1 MSPDIADKRRA
12 FAALHQ
18 SGCFVIPNPWDAG
31 SARYLQSLGFQA
43 LATTSAG
50 FAWSHARADNGI
62 TRDMA
67 LAHLHEMVAAV
78 DLPINADFENGFAPD
93 AAGVAEN
100 VRLAVATGVAG
111 LSIEDS
117 TGDAARPLFTLDEAV
132 ERLRAARGA
141 IDRAGGG
148 VMLVGRAECFLVG
161 RPDLA
166 ETIARLQAYANA
178 GADCLYAPGVTTR
191 EQIVALVEAVAPKP
205 LNLLVGSASELTV
218 ADIAALGVRRISV
231 GGALARSAWG
241 GFMRSARMLAQ
252 QGRFDGFADAASGKD
267 LNALF
272 SEPGAGASWRNDRR
286 RPPCPCRARHCW
298 TCPPRSAQAL
308 AAGRAVVALEST
320 IISHGMPYP
329 QNVATALQVEGE
341 VRAHGA
347 VPATMAVVDGRLKA
361 GLSRA
366 EIEGLGRAGPQRA
379 QAQPA
384 RPAAGRGGGPDRRHH
399 RGGDDDHRGAG
410 GHPGVCHRRHR
421 RGAPGRGREL
431 RHLGRSAG
439 AGAHAGGGGLRGR
452 EVDPGHSPHAG
463 GAGDPRRAGG
473 GLWHRPAA
481 GLLRARQRLWRRRA
495 AGHAGADRPR
505 AAGPVGDGPAR
516 RHGDRQPGARG
527 ACAAARDDRCGHRER
542 RWRMRRCR
550 ASPARPSRPS
560 CWRG

>member
-1 MSPDIADKRRA
+1 MRPNIADKRRA

-31 SARYLQSLGFQA
+31 SARYLQSLGFKA

-50 FAWSHARADNGI
+50 FAWSHARPDNGI

-78 DLPINADFENGFAPD
+78 DVPINADFENGFAPD

-132 ERLRAARGA
+132 ERLRAARSA

-166 ETIARLQAYANA
+166 ETITRLQAYANA

-205 LNLLVGSASELTV
+205 LNLLVWSASELTV
-218 ADIAALGVRRISV
+218 ADVAALGVRRISV

-241 GFMRSARMLAQ
+241 GFMRSARVLAQ

-272 SEPGAGASWRNDRR
+272 SEPGAGA
-286 RPPCPCRARHCW
+286 
-298 TCPPRSAQAL
+298 
-308 AAGRAVVALEST
+308 
-320 IISHGMPYP
+320 
-329 QNVATALQVEGE
+329 
-341 VRAHGA
+341 
-347 VPATMAVVDGRLKA
+347 
-361 GLSRA
+361 
-366 EIEGLGRAGPQRA
+366 
-379 QAQPA
+379 
-384 RPAAGRGGGPDRRHH
+384 
-399 RGGDDDHRGAG
+399 
-410 GHPGVCHRRHR
+410 
-421 RGAPGRGREL
+421 
-431 RHLGRSAG
+431 
-439 AGAHAGGGGLRGR
+439 
-452 EVDPGHSPHAG
+452 
-463 GAGDPRRAGG
+463 
-473 GLWHRPAA
+473 
-481 GLLRARQRLWRRRA
+481 
-495 AGHAGADRPR
+495 
-505 AAGPVGDGPAR
+505 
-516 RHGDRQPGARG
+516 
-527 ACAAARDDRCGHRER
+527 
-542 RWRMRRCR
+542 
-550 ASPARPSRPS
+550 
-560 CWRG
+560 